1 METVS
6 GGLFTHFQVGPDI
19 YMAARTGFRGGEGVG
34 FEGENEG
41 IDVEGFAGFQGQ
53 PGRRRCLVMPSL
65 DPRRFL

>member
-1 METVS
+1 MNAFL
-6 GGLFTHFQVGPDI
+6 GGRYFHCQVRSDMD
-19 YMAARTGFRGGEGVG
+19 MAARTGVCGGEGAG

-65 DPRRFL
+65 DPRRFV